1 MSTVKKIHIYYRI
14 LPTNVPLK
22 VTICSHFKCV
32 NVNQIFRLSKFKK
45 SMKHSQYST
54 NPKVV
59 GSTLSIC
66 YPAIMSLS
74 KTPNPQFLLNGKTI
88 LELSMVSKSPL
99 TKLFNFWLQIVTLHL
114 WGRFD
119 CSQCVFPG
127 SKSRVSD
134 DIGRTL
140 AKIMRNIY
148 AYICISLCTVF

>member
-1 MSTVKKIHIYYRI
+1 MYRIILGSKEITKYRVIYTYITYFISVARVTQKNVVKYSYTFKKSTTVESTQSMSTVKKIHIYYRI

-22 VTICSHFKCV
+22 VTICSHFKCL

-74 KTPNPQFLLNGKTI
+74 KTPIPQFLLNGKTI
-88 LELSMVSKSPL
+88 
-99 TKLFNFWLQIVTLHL
+99 F
-114 WGRFD
+114 
-119 CSQCVFPG
+119 
-127 SKSRVSD
+127 
-134 DIGRTL
+134 
-140 AKIMRNIY
+140 
-148 AYICISLCTVF
+148 

>member
-1 MSTVKKIHIYYRI
+1 MYRIILGSKEITKYRVIYTYITYFISVARVTQKNVVKYSYTFKKSTTVESTQSMSTVKKIHIYYRI

-74 KTPNPQFLLNGKTI
+74 KTPIPQFLLNGKTI
-88 LELSMVSKSPL
+88 
-99 TKLFNFWLQIVTLHL
+99 F
-114 WGRFD
+114 
-119 CSQCVFPG
+119 
-127 SKSRVSD
+127 
-134 DIGRTL
+134 
-140 AKIMRNIY
+140 
-148 AYICISLCTVF
+148 